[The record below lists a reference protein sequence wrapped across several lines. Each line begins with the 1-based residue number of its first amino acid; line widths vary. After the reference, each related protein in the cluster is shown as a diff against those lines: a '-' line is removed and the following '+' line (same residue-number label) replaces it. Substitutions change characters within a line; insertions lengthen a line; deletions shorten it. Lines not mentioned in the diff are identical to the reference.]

1 MNHEQRLPY
10 LTSFVYQLAEL
21 TYRTPEDILATG
33 LYFSDFVNN
42 VFVKL
47 EDGSTLNFNNAFF
60 VEDEDSV
67 GIFTEHCG
75 YYIFHRDGIDK
86 IKQVSRSL
94 SVEPVKE
101 KKEKKIKNKDK
112 KKKSKEKDLLLP
124 NIKIKKVK
132 FKDK

>member
-10 LTSFVYQLAEL
+10 LTSFVYQLSEL

>member
-1 MNHEQRLPY
+1 MNYEQRLPY
-10 LTSFVYQLAEL
+10 LTSFVYQLADF
-21 TYRTPEDILATG
+21 TYRTPEDILSTG

-42 VFVKL
+42 VSVKL
-47 EDGSTLNFNNAFF
+47 EDGSTLKFNHAFF

-75 YYIFHRDGIDK
+75 YYIFHKESIDK
-86 IKQVSRSL
+86 IKQKSRSFG
-94 SVEPVKE
+94 SKPVKE
-101 KKEKKIKNKDK
+101 KKEKKINNKDK
-112 KKKSKEKDLLLP
+112 KKKAKEKDLLLP

>member
-10 LTSFVYQLAEL
+10 LTSFVYQLAEF

-101 KKEKKIKNKDK
+101 KKIKNKDK
-112 KKKSKEKDLLLP
+112 KKKFKEKDLLLP